1 MKAKVYIETTVISS
15 LTARPSRDVVIAG
28 HQKITRDWWR
38 TCRDRFDLVA
48 SQLVIQEASAGD
60 PQAAQE
66 RIERL
71 TTLTLLEVTD
81 EAVSLAQEPLTTG
94 AVPEKAAEDAL
105 HLLAIAVTNGVEYL
119 LTWNCKHLA
128 NATMRMKIEDVCRLA
143 GYEPVIIC
151 TPEELLE
158 V

>member
-1 MKAKVYIETTVISS
+1 MKAKVSIETTVISY
-15 LTARPSRDVVIAG
+15 LTARPNRDVVIAG
-28 HQKITRDWWR
+28 HQKITRDWWQ
-38 TCRDRFDLVA
+38 TCQERFDLVA
-48 SQLVIQEASAGD
+48 SQLVVREASAGD
-60 PQAAQE
+60 SRAAQE
-66 RIERL
+66 RLERL
-71 TTLTLLEVTD
+71 ETMTLLEITE
-81 EAVSLAQEPLTTG
+81 EAVTLAQGLLTSG

-105 HLLAIAVTNGVEYL
+105 HLAIAVANGVEYL

-128 NATMRMKIEDVCRLA
+128 NATLRTKIEDVCRSA

>member
-1 MKAKVYIETTVISS
+1 MEAKVYLETTFVSY

-28 HQKITRDWWR
+28 HQQTTHEWWQ
-38 TCRDRFDLVA
+38 TCRGRFDLVA
-48 SQLVIQEASAGD
+48 SQLVVQEVGAGD

-66 RIERL
+66 RL
-71 TTLTLLEVTD
+71 NVLATLTLLEVTE
-81 EAVSLAQEPLTTG
+81 EAMALAQELLATR

-105 HLLAIAVTNGVEYL
+105 HIAIAVTNGVEYL

-128 NATMRMKIEDVCRLA
+128 NATIRAKIEEVCRSA